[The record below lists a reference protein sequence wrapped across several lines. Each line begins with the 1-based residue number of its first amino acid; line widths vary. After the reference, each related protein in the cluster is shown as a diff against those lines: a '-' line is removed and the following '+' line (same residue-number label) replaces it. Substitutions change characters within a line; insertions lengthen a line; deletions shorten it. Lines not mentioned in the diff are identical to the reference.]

1 MGESAAIAS
10 VSGFIGAVGDVFTE
24 AMTWLASVG
33 QAIISDG
40 VLLTFVAVSLVG
52 LGVGLYRR
60 LLNIG

>member
-1 MGESAAIAS
+1 MESSAVAS
-10 VSGFIGAVGDVFTE
+10 VSDFIGAVGDVFTE
-24 AMTWLASVG
+24 AMSWLASVG